1 MTNSVQCSVYSVQC
15 AVCSVQCAV
24 YSTLMDCL
32 ASAISRGAISQ
43 LLYILRRYLDRGES
57 ASISRFNVGS
67 VISIIIS
74 VIQGVLLNWTP
85 LNILNPFL
93 F

>member
-1 MTNSVQCSVYSVQC
+1 
-15 AVCSVQCAV
+15 
-24 YSTLMDCL
+24 MDCL

-43 LLYILRRYLDRGES
+43 LLYILRRHLDRGES
-57 ASISRFNVGS
+57 ASISRLNVGS

-74 VIQGVLLNWTP
+74 VIGSILQGELLNWTP